1 MLRRHLTL
9 NLDPDPGPNPDSLT
23 LALPTP
29 EQVYCDGMA
38 FGLGKLAD
46 EARSTPLVP
55 GGNTV
60 HPPAEFKYSQ
70 LHINVIAHFAGSHG
84 FTQPYRISLRD
95 DAPSIDWNSKNIDW
109 SNFARENRQHGLTCA
124 PPGGKS
130 GTALRPPPLGAL
142 AAACIYLARSVFGAL
157 CAFRPACKAR
167 RAQIVPRSPCV
178 HP

>member
-1 MLRRHLTL
+1 
-9 NLDPDPGPNPDSLT
+9 
-23 LALPTP
+23 
-29 EQVYCDGMA
+29 MA

-70 LHINVIAHFAGSHG
+70 LHINVIAHLAGSVRVNTVDVRG

-95 DAPSIDWNSKNIDW
+95 DAPSIDWNSKNINWND
-109 SNFARENRQHGLTCA
+109 FARENRQHGLTCA
-124 PPGGKS
+124 PPGVKS
-130 GTALRPPPLGAL
+130 GTALRPLPRRPCRGLHLLGA
-142 AAACIYLARSVFGAL
+142 V
-157 CAFRPACKAR
+157 CAFRAACKPR

>member
-1 MLRRHLTL
+1 
-9 NLDPDPGPNPDSLT
+9 
-23 LALPTP
+23 
-29 EQVYCDGMA
+29 MA

-95 DAPSIDWNSKNIDW
+95 DAPSIDWNSKSINW
-109 SNFARENRQHGLTCA
+109 SDFARENRQHGLTCA
-124 PPGGKS
+124 PPGVKS
-130 GTALRPPPLGAL
+130 GTALRPPP
-142 AAACIYLARSVFGAL
+142 
-157 CAFRPACKAR
+157 P
-167 RAQIVPRSPCV
+167 
-178 HP
+178 

>member
-70 LHINVIAHFAGSHG
+70 LHINVIAHLAGSRDVRG

-95 DAPSIDWNSKNIDW
+95 DAPSIDWNSKNMNWND
-109 SNFARENRQHGLTCA
+109 FARENRQHGLTCA

-130 GTALRPPPLGAL
+130 GTALRPPP
-142 AAACIYLARSVFGAL
+142 
-157 CAFRPACKAR
+157 
-167 RAQIVPRSPCV
+167 
-178 HP
+178 